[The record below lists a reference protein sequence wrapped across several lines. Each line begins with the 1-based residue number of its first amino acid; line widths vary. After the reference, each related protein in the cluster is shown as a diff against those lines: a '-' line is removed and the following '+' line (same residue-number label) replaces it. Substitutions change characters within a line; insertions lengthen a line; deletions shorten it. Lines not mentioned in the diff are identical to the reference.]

1 MQYTQKIKEAI
12 RVAIRVH
19 ELDQKQKRKGKD
31 IPYVIHPLIVGLILS
46 RVSREEDVVVAGIL
60 HDTVEDSV
68 DTKKITI
75 ATIKKRFGEDV
86 ARMVND
92 VTEKNRNVPWVERK
106 KQNVKKIA
114 ELSQDS
120 LLIKAADTIANCT
133 ELISDF
139 RREGDDTFRR
149 FNVPKENLVEH
160 YVEAIEAIRKAWP
173 RHPLRS
179 DLDYHAAE
187 LRSML

>member
-31 IPYVIHPLIVGLILS
+31 IPYIIHPLIVGLILARIS
-46 RVSREEDVVVAGIL
+46 RDEDVVVAGIL
-60 HDTVEDSV
+60 HDTIEDSV
-68 DTKKITI
+68 DTKKVTI
-75 ATIKKRFGEDV
+75 ATIKKRFGDEV
-86 ARMVND
+86 ARMVGD

-114 ELSQDS
+114 DLPKDS

-133 ELISDF
+133 ELIADF

-149 FNVPKENLVEH
+149 FNVPKGNLVEH
-160 YVEAIEAIRKAWP
+160 YVEVIEAIRKAWP
-173 RHPLRS
+173 SHPLRS

-187 LRSML
+187 LRLML